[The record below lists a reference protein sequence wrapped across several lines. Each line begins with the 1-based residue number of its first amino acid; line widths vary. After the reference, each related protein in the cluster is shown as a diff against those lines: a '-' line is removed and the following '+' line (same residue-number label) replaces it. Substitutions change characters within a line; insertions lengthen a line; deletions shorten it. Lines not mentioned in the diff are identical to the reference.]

1 MSADKTFNKEN
12 LDFYLRELAKEY
24 RKLNGKKTKAEIILV
39 GGAAVL
45 SSYSFREMTTDI
57 DAVIRASGDMKEAI
71 NKVGDKYHLPN
82 GWLNADFI
90 NTASYSSEVI
100 MHSEYVCTQSNVLD
114 VRTVKGP
121 YLIAMKLV
129 SGRRYKADL
138 SDIVGVLYEH
148 QLAGSPIDYMMV
160 DKAVTDLYG
169 SWDKVDDYSRAVLEK
184 AMASPD
190 LKALFEAQMAEE
202 LQTKE
207 LILEIDRKYPDLVNE
222 DNINEIIEQARKK
235 KQNDNAAL

>member
-24 RKLNGKKTKAEIILV
+24 RKLNGKKMKAEIILV

-57 DAVIRASGDMKEAI
+57 DAVIRASGIMKEAI

-100 MHSEYVCTQSNVLD
+100 MHSE
-114 VRTVKGP
+114 
-121 YLIAMKLV
+121 
-129 SGRRYKADL
+129 
-138 SDIVGVLYEH
+138 
-148 QLAGSPIDYMMV
+148 
-160 DKAVTDLYG
+160 
-169 SWDKVDDYSRAVLEK
+169 
-184 AMASPD
+184 
-190 LKALFEAQMAEE
+190 
-202 LQTKE
+202 
-207 LILEIDRKYPDLVNE
+207 
-222 DNINEIIEQARKK
+222 
-235 KQNDNAAL
+235 